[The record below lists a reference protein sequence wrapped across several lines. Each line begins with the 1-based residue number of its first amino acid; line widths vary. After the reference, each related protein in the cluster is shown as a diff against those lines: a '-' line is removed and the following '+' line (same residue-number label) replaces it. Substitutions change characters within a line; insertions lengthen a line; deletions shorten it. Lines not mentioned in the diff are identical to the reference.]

1 MTVSLKHAF
10 ASAKA
15 DGADSTLVQPSNWN
29 AEHSLQ
35 LATNRLLGRTTAGTG
50 AVEEISIAGALTLSG
65 GVLTGTGGSSS
76 PILES
81 YQTISSDYTITS
93 GSNGFSVGP
102 VSISTGI
109 AVTVPTGQVW
119 LIAA

>member
-65 GVLTGTGGSSS
+65 GVLTGTGGGSGGNLDGGTPTSN
-76 PILES
+76 
-81 YQTISSDYTITS
+81 YGGITAID
-93 GSNGFSVGP
+93 GGTP
-102 VSISTGI
+102 
-109 AVTVPTGQVW
+109 
-119 LIAA
+119 